1 MMTTR
6 TPRTPTPSRRPTPD
20 PVTGPRRVLRMGLR
34 ALRAGGLLVAL
45 AVVGALAPGA
55 VVAQELDDPAE
66 ILRRV
71 DDNLTFETAWTRAR
85 MIIHYRAG
93 DVRTMEFE
101 SWASGEDRAFIEF
114 TAPARDAGS
123 RFLRLEDVMWYY
135 LPRVG
140 KSVRIQGHMLRQGLM
155 GSDFSLG
162 DASENPSLVE
172 AYEAV
177 IEADSTMD
185 GRPVRVLYLTAR
197 TTDVSYAS
205 RRIWVDTERWV
216 PLREERYA
224 RGGRLLVTV
233 SLGDIRQVGQRWYP
247 FRIEMDN
254 ALQTDTRTVLETLDM
269 RLDLDVPER
278 YFTLRNLERGS

>member
-1 MMTTR
+1 MTSR
-6 TPRTPTPSRRPTPD
+6 GPRTP
-20 PVTGPRRVLRMGLR
+20 L
-34 ALRAGGLLVAL
+34 ALLFGLLLAAAVAAR
-45 AVVGALAPGA
+45 AVTPHGGA
-55 VVAQELDDPAE
+55 AQPTSDPTEVPRPPATQEVNDAAE

-71 DDNLTFETAWTRAR
+71 DANLTFNTAWTRAR
-85 MIIHYRAG
+85 MTIHYRAG
-93 DVRTMEFE
+93 DIRTLEFE
-101 SWASGEDRAFIEF
+101 SWASGQTRSFLEF

-123 RFLRLEDVMWYY
+123 RFLRLEGVMWYY

-162 DASENPSLVE
+162 DATENPRLVE
-172 AYEAV
+172 VYDAV
-177 IEADSTMD
+177 IEADSTLD
-185 GRPVRVLYLTAR
+185 GRAVRVLHLTAKSD
-197 TTDVSYAS
+197 DVSYAS
-205 RRIWVDTERWV
+205 RRAWIDAERWV

-233 SLGDIRQVGQRWYP
+233 TLGDVRQVGGRWYP

-254 ALQTDTRTVLETLDM
+254 ALQTDTRTVLETVEL

-278 YFTLRNLERGS
+278 YFTLRHLEGGS